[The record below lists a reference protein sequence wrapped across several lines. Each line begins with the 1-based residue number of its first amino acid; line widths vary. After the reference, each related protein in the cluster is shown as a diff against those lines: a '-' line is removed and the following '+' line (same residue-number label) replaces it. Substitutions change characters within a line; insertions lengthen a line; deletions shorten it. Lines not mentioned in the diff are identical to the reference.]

1 MCPESDPNP
10 MVTVLNQDGM
20 CLSLYTAHLHANSY
34 FCLQETSSVSLPQD
48 KIGLYKDHALFK
60 HLLNQEG
67 DSTNPDVITIYT
79 LLKVRAGIHVY
90 GMGVE
95 FAGWCDAL
103 ID

>member
-10 MVTVLNQDGM
+10 LVTISTQTWL
-20 CLSLYTAHLHANSY
+20 CLSVDSAHLHAISY
-34 FCLQETSSVSLPQD
+34 FCMQETSSVSLPQD

-79 LLKVRAGIHVY
+79 LLKVRAGIRVY
-90 GMGVE
+90 RGWLLNLQVGVM
-95 FAGWCDAL
+95 L
-103 ID
+103 